1 MKTPSQ
7 GGRAHPARWLLALTL
22 GAALAAAP
30 ALASAPPAQA
40 AVTPVAVDDA
50 YTTTQGLPFTSSP
63 SVLANDNLGGDSL
76 NWDVKSLPSHGVAKV
91 EGTYPNFIYTPAA
104 GFSGIDSFQYCL
116 TRLAGFECLSNM
128 ATVTIAVEAG
138 KAVDDHFST
147 SAGTPLKIT
156 AGMMEANDPSGTAG
170 KLAWMGLDRPKNG
183 DLKMDGGSS
192 GTGGIDVI
200 YTPSA
205 GFVGIDTYTYCLAV
219 RTTPGSPCD
228 SNIATVFI
236 NVGLPGTSRVSG
248 ADRYE
253 VAVQVANGMFPTT
266 APVLFVASGV
276 TYPDALSAGPAA
288 AKLGGALL
296 LTLPDRV
303 PENVA
308 AKVSSL
314 RPGRIV
320 IVGGVNSVSEAV
332 AGQLK
337 TLVPG
342 ATVER
347 IGGADRYEVSRAI
360 ADKMFGPFAHA
371 DVTTGATF
379 ADALSAGAAAGTAG
393 EPVVLVRGDAQAA
406 DAPTLALFATHAT
419 SSLTIVGGIN
429 SVSTAVEMSL
439 QKVGPVT
446 RIGGA
451 DRFEASSNLNHAA
464 FAKADTVYLA
474 TGLNFPDA
482 LAGSVLAGSTK
493 SPLYV
498 VPATCVP
505 RPVLDDIKR
514 LAAKNVVLL
523 GGPNSLTDDVAQL
536 KPCA

>member
-1 MKTPSQ
+1 VVK
-7 GGRAHPARWLLALTL
+7 
-22 GAALAAAP
+22 
-30 ALASAPPAQA
+30 
-40 AVTPVAVDDA
+40 PVV
-50 YTTTQGLPFTSSP
+50 P
-63 SVLANDNLGGDSL
+63 
-76 NWDVKSLPSHGVAKV
+76 
-91 EGTYPNFIYTPAA
+91 
-104 GFSGIDSFQYCL
+104 
-116 TRLAGFECLSNM
+116 
-128 ATVTIAVEAG
+128 
-138 KAVDDHFST
+138 VDDHLAT
-147 SAGTPLKIT
+147 PAGTTLSLTPVDLLQ
-156 AGMMEANDPSGTAG
+156 NDTNVDPTHVHWSLLESRPMHGTF
-170 KLAWMGLDRPKNG
+170 NG
-183 DLKMDGGSS
+183 GDNSA
-192 GTGGIDVI
+192 T
-200 YTPSA
+200 YTPTA
-205 GFVGIDTYTYCLAV
+205 GFVGIDSFTYCLV
-219 RTTPGSPCD
+219 GVVNRKCES
-228 SNIATVFI
+228 SSATVFV

-253 VAVQVANGMFPTT
+253 VAVQVADGMFPTT

-276 TYPDALSAGPAA
+276 NYPDALSAGPAA

-303 PENVA
+303 PDNVA

-347 IGGADRYEVSRAI
+347 IGGADRYEVSRTI

-371 DVTTGATF
+371 HATTGATF

-393 EPVVLVRGDAQAA
+393 EPVVLVNGTAPAA
-406 DAPTLALFATHAT
+406 DAPTLALFAAHTT
-419 SSLTIVGGIN
+419 TGLTIVGGVN

-451 DRFEASSNLNHAA
+451 DRFEASYNLNHAA

-482 LAGSVLAGSTK
+482 LAGSVVAGSTK

-498 VPATCVP
+498 VPKSCVP
-505 RPVLDDIKR
+505 KTVIDDIVR
-514 LAAKNVVLL
+514 LGAKNVVLL
-523 GGPNSLTDDVAQL
+523 GGPNSLTDDVARL
-536 KPCA
+536 IACTA

>member
-1 MKTPSQ
+1 MNALPRS
-7 GGRAHPARWLLALTL
+7 RRRHPLRWLLALTL
-22 GAALAAAP
+22 AAALAAVPTLAP
-30 ALASAPPAQA
+30 AQPAQA
-40 AVTPVAVDDA
+40 AATPVAVDDA
-50 YTTTQGLPFTSSP
+50 YTTAMDAPLSNSE
-63 SVLANDNLGGDSL
+63 SVLMNDTLGDAQ
-76 NWDVKSLPSHGVAKV
+76 NWRKVMSPAHGTLYQAGKP
-91 EGTYPNFIYTPAA
+91 GFFTYSPVA
-104 GFSGIDSFQYCL
+104 GFSGTDSFQYCL
-116 TRLAGFECLSNM
+116 SPNLAGEPCVSNV
-128 ATVTIAVEAG
+128 ATVTINVLASVPA
-138 KAVDDHFST
+138 DDHFETGVST
-147 SAGTPLKIT
+147 ALTIRMADALANDANADPNHVAWNVRIEGPRNGTLSSPDGKDMTFVPT
-156 AGMMEANDPSGTAG
+156 AGFIGTDMF
-170 KLAWMGLDRPKNG
+170 K
-183 DLKMDGGSS
+183 
-192 GTGGIDVI
+192 
-200 YTPSA
+200 
-205 GFVGIDTYTYCLAV
+205 YCLAYAAGLPCE
-219 RTTPGSPCD
+219 TP
-228 SNIATVFI
+228 NATVFI
-236 NVGLPGTSRVSG
+236 NVGLPATSRIAG

-253 VAVQVANGMFPTT
+253 VAVQIANGMFPTT
-266 APVLFVASGV
+266 AHVLFIASGV
-276 TYPDALSAGPAA
+276 NYPDALSAGPAA

-303 PENVA
+303 PDNVA

-314 RPGRIV
+314 KPGRIV

-379 ADALSAGAAAGTAG
+379 ADALSAGAAAGTVG
-393 EPVVLVRGDAQAA
+393 EPVVLVRGDAQTA
-406 DAPTLALFATHAT
+406 DAPTLALFAAHAT

-429 SVSTAVEMSL
+429 SVSAGVETSL
-439 QKVGPVT
+439 QKVGPVA

-498 VPATCVP
+498 VPKSCVP
-505 RPVLDDIKR
+505 KAVIDDIVR
-514 LAAKNVVLL
+514 LGAKKVVLL
-523 GGPNSLTDDVAQL
+523 GGPNSLTDEVAKL
-536 KPCA
+536 YACTP